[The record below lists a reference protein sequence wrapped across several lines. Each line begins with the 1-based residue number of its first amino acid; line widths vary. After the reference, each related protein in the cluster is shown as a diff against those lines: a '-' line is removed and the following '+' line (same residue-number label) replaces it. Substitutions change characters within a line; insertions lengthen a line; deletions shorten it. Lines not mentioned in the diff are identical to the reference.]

1 MRQIE
6 FRGKEIDTGGWV
18 FGYYVKKLMPLNNL
32 NGICHYIY
40 GEVED
45 ADGKFHN
52 DSWEVIPE
60 TVGQYTGLRDVDNR
74 KVYEGDIIQ
83 YENSN
88 AGYGRP
94 RQEEISTYTVPR
106 LVNLDI
112 VDDFYIFLNGHITGN
127 IHDKGET
134 NV

>member
-1 MRQIE
+1 MREIE

-60 TVGQYTGLRDVDNR
+60 TVGQYTGLKGMYEDDKISDNLGTGVIEYVDKYAAFRVN
-74 KVYEGDIIQ
+74 YQ
-83 YENSN
+83 N
-88 AGYGRP
+88 GRCKWFYDYLDS
-94 RQEEISTYTVPR
+94 EIKT
-106 LVNLDI
+106 I
-112 VDDFYIFLNGHITGN
+112 EIAGN

-134 NV
+134 HV